1 MASAIWQK
9 RRRRRDDE
17 SIVKHMVGNA
27 MVLHA
32 PDSISAEAQSLAL
45 AVTEDADNDVVVLD
59 LGEGL
64 AIDSWESMANV
75 LPRRRRGIRLM
86 ACGRHRDSAAM
97 AGQWLSER
105 LNRTVIAP
113 DGDLVR
119 GAGGALLVHSSRRSG
134 WVRFR
139 PGRPPSW
146 DAKRYPAPVWDGA
159 VIENRATSATAG
171 IQPLPGGVWIHDT
184 QSPQIIAQH
193 RRQLIDDV
201 PCDPETMTVLLGCPG
216 TPPLSLDDVVR
227 FWRELEPDVQA
238 RARFVQYGE
247 VRLPE
252 GEALGQALADLF
264 GTSVICYTG
273 VPVGTQR
280 ERQVRTVRADGTRG
294 WPPFAIEL
302 GYTPRA
308 HENSRA
314 ARPVILSHRPPLR
327 WTEEIDPRVYWY
339 APDAVVEVVEAGLWV
354 RAVDEPGNAERVR
367 AATLDPSGVSLI
379 FDDSEPKRVDRL
391 RGLAVDLAAR
401 LPEREGGTLVAA
413 SVLTPGSKSA
423 GRADATLDVTPIAA
437 LNGVPVEIEAAPAVE
452 APPAVAVAAVVES
465 PAVEPLSERTLALRM
480 PAASPPIGEP
490 RPARGVASIDRVD
503 QPVPPPPTAFLRPA
517 ASVPPPPAAFMLPV
531 PPTVPPVV
539 PPPPAAFDAP
549 PPPVEPPALPP
560 PAAIEAPTPDV
571 EPPALPPPAIEAPT
585 LDVEPPALPPPAAFV
600 PPAPAVVPPAL
611 PPPAVDPAPAVAPPS
626 MPTGVVLPVDVET
639 AADMPAP
646 VRSAEATEPPTE
658 SAPEETPPRSTA
670 VRVQPVPT
678 ASASALLPSRP
689 LDEERG
695 WLRRTLSR
703 EFDHMASSVS
713 RIISEHPGLQAG
725 GTPAGDLL
733 ADSVAVRLYLTRRG
747 ERVNAAL
754 RTGVAGPHVPFAR
767 CVVAGLSR
775 LPSFRGSTMFRI
787 SPDER
792 EWALYRGR
800 KLVTDWSLVNALT
813 RPHEGQEGD
822 TDLLIWSMTARR
834 TALLEPEGEDRIEDR
849 VLFLPGT
856 SFKILEMR
864 PPADGQRGAILLR
877 EIGTNEIDADGRL
890 HQNGASLDELANT
903 ALHRSLERWGTPSPS
918 PVTAT
923 TRGCFRVLPGL
934 DGEGEGR

>member
-1 MASAIWQK
+1 MASAIWQA
-9 RRRRRDDE
+9 RRRRKDGSDR
-17 SIVKHMVGNA
+17 IVQHVVGNA

-32 PDSISAEAQSLAL
+32 PEAISAEAQSLAL
-45 AVTEDADNDVVVLD
+45 SITEDVENDVVVLD
-59 LGEGL
+59 LGDSL

-86 ACGRHRDSAAM
+86 ACGRHRGSAAM

-119 GAGGALLVHSSRRSG
+119 GPGGALLVHSSRDSG

-146 DAKRYPAPVWDGA
+146 DAKRYPTPAWDRA
-159 VIENRATSATAG
+159 VTDNRSTSATG
-171 IQPLPGGVWIHDT
+171 ETEPLPGGVWIHDT
-184 QSPQIIAQH
+184 RHPERVARH
-193 RRQLIDDV
+193 RQQLIDDL

-227 FWRELEPDVQA
+227 FWRDLEPDVQA
-238 RARFVQYGE
+238 RVRFVQYGE

-264 GTSVICYTG
+264 GAPIVCYTG
-273 VPVGTQR
+273 VPVGTPR
-280 ERQVRTVRADGTRG
+280 EWQVRTVLPNGTLG

-308 HENSRA
+308 HENVRA
-314 ARPVILSHRPPLR
+314 RRPVVLSHRPPLR
-327 WTEEIDPRVYWY
+327 WSEEIDSRVYWY

-354 RAVDEPGNAERVR
+354 RAVNEPGNAERIR
-367 AATLDPSGVSLI
+367 ATPLDAGGVSLI
-379 FDDSEPKRVDRL
+379 FDDSEVKRVERM
-391 RGLAVDLAAR
+391 RELAEDLAAR
-401 LPEREGGTLVAA
+401 LPEWHGGALVAA
-413 SVLTPGSKSA
+413 SVVSPGYKRA
-423 GRADATLDVTPIAA
+423 GRAQANLDFNPIAA
-437 LNGVPVEIEAAPAVE
+437 EEHSAPVEISAAPAVE
-452 APPAVAVAAVVES
+452 APAQSAVPVAAVVES
-465 PAVEPLSERTLALRM
+465 PAVEFHSERTVALRL
-480 PAASPPIGEP
+480 PTPSLPVVEP
-490 RPARGVASIDRVD
+490 RQARGVAPIGRVH
-503 QPVPPPPTAFLRPA
+503 QPVPPPPAGFVPP
-517 ASVPPPPAAFMLPV
+517 VPPPPAGFV
-531 PPTVPPVV
+531 PPV
-539 PPPPAAFDAP
+539 PPPPAGFVPPVPPVP
-549 PPPVEPPALPP
+549 PPPAG
-560 PAAIEAPTPDV
+560 
-571 EPPALPPPAIEAPT
+571 
-585 LDVEPPALPPPAAFV
+585 FV
-600 PPAPAVVPPAL
+600 PPVA
-611 PPPAVDPAPAVAPPS
+611 DPAPVVAPPS

-639 AADMPAP
+639 TADIPAP
-646 VRSAEATEPPTE
+646 VQVRPAGSTEPPAE
-658 SAPEETPPRSTA
+658 AAPEEAPPRSTA
-670 VRVQPVPT
+670 GTVRFQPVPT

-695 WLRRTLSR
+695 WLRRTLSQ

-725 GTPAGDLL
+725 GTTPGDLL

-747 ERVNAAL
+747 ERVDGAL
-754 RTGVAGPHVPFAR
+754 RTGAAGPHVPFAR

-775 LPSFRGSTMFRI
+775 LPSFRGTTVFRI

-834 TALLEPEGEDRIEDR
+834 TALLEPEGEEGIEDR

-864 PPADGQRGAILLR
+864 TPADGQRGAILLR
-877 EIGTNEIDADGRL
+877 EIGANEIDADGRV
-890 HQNGASLDELANT
+890 HQNGASLDELAGT
-903 ALHRSLERWGTPSPS
+903 ALHRSLERWAQTPSPS
-918 PVTAT
+918 PKRATAAPGG
-923 TRGCFRVLPGL
+923 RFRVLPGL